1 MQHMVRF
8 EHVSKYF
15 DEERAI
21 YDVSFS
27 IEQGQKFVL
36 LGTSGSG
43 KSTVLKHINALL
55 TPTSGD
61 IWINNISLNALDKI
75 ALRRNTGY
83 IIQDVG
89 LFPHYTIAQ
98 NIALI
103 PSLQTKSKDDG
114 IEIDK
119 LMTSLKLDHSLKHK
133 YPDELSGG
141 QRQRV
146 GIARALA
153 GDPDML
159 LLDEPLSAL
168 DPITKEHIQDDF
180 MHLESLKSKT
190 MVWVTHDIK
199 EAFKVGDTICLMD
212 HGIIQQIGTAR
223 TFILSPKTE
232 FVKSFFGS
240 DRLNYLINTLTID
253 DLKSTN
259 HLDNANPKK
268 VQQIEGNMKLTEFL
282 ERSNFPMNIEIKNAD
297 GTGQTLPTELLFK
310 NLLSYY

>member
-1 MQHMVRF
+1 
-8 EHVSKYF
+8 
-15 DEERAI
+15 
-21 YDVSFS
+21 
-27 IEQGQKFVL
+27 
-36 LGTSGSG
+36 
-43 KSTVLKHINALL
+43 
-55 TPTSGD
+55 
-61 IWINNISLNALDKI
+61 
-75 ALRRNTGY
+75 
-83 IIQDVG
+83 
-89 LFPHYTIAQ
+89 
-98 NIALI
+98 
-103 PSLQTKSKDDG
+103 
-114 IEIDK
+114 
-119 LMTSLKLDHSLKHK
+119 
-133 YPDELSGG
+133 
-141 QRQRV
+141 
-146 GIARALA
+146 
-153 GDPDML
+153 ML